1 VRTMHVFGEP
11 VCDDHHRMVDFT
23 KPRKATAKGAV
34 RHSKIGPPMTLWV
47 KRARGNRGRIAAH
60 VRFGSNC

>member
-1 VRTMHVFGEP
+1 
-11 VCDDHHRMVDFT
+11 MVDFT

-47 KRARGNRGRIAAH
+47 IPVILRAALHQKFLKDPI
-60 VRFGSNC
+60 